1 MTIMRT
7 AVARLVSAGARR
19 EPNPRLLDAE
29 NVMTRS
35 TFSLFLALGLANC
48 TAAQFPAGDPDQRS
62 TSAAPLRKPDVR
74 YAPSPHSVV
83 RAMLRLAGVSRTDV
97 LYDLGSGDGR
107 IPIAAAREFG
117 ARAVGI
123 DIDPKLVARA
133 RQNAREAGV
142 SKLVTFRN
150 EDIFEADFGE
160 ASVVTLFLYPDVN
173 LRLRPKLLAELR
185 PGTRV
190 VSHWHDMG
198 DWKPDRMIE
207 VEGRPL
213 YLWTIPN
220 AR

>member
-1 MTIMRT
+1 MSRSI
-7 AVARLVSAGARR
+7 VC
-19 EPNPRLLDAE
+19 LL
-29 NVMTRS
+29 
-35 TFSLFLALGLANC
+35 LALTFANC
-48 TAAQFPAGDPDQRS
+48 TPSQLPLGDADQQGTGAAR
-62 TSAAPLRKPDVR
+62 LRKPDVR

-83 RAMLRLAGVSRTDV
+83 RAMLTLAGVSRNDV

-107 IPIAAAREFG
+107 IPIAAARVYG

-133 RQNAREAGV
+133 RKNAREAGV
-142 SKLVTFRN
+142 SGLVTFRN
-150 EDIFEADFGE
+150 EDLFEADLSA

-173 LRLRPKLLAELR
+173 LKLRPKLLAELR

-198 DWKPDRMIE
+198 DWKPDRTIE

>member
-1 MTIMRT
+1 MSRSI
-7 AVARLVSAGARR
+7 VC
-19 EPNPRLLDAE
+19 LL
-29 NVMTRS
+29 
-35 TFSLFLALGLANC
+35 LALTLANC
-48 TAAQFPAGDPDQRS
+48 TPSQLPLGDADQQGTVAAR
-62 TSAAPLRKPDVR
+62 LRKPDVR
-74 YAPSPHSVV
+74 YEPSPHSVV
-83 RAMLRLAGVSRTDV
+83 RAMLTLAGVSRNDV

-107 IPIAAAREFG
+107 IPIAAARVYG

-133 RQNAREAGV
+133 RKNAREAGV
-142 SKLVTFRN
+142 SGLVTFRN
-150 EDIFEADFGE
+150 EDLFEADLSG

-173 LRLRPKLLAELR
+173 LKLRPKLLAELR

-198 DWKPDRMIE
+198 DWKPDRTIE

-220 AR
+220 PR